1 MIRIMTFLL
10 VSAALVGCSTYKK
23 YDEESFPNYSW
34 EQGQEVKFTP
44 IIEDNTTSYRLGI
57 GLRHFYGMSRPKVNI
72 NVKYIS
78 PSGIIKTEVYDLLIK
93 EDNNYVG
100 SCAGDLCDLETFVN
114 DEIYFAETGEYTL
127 ILSHNES
134 YKVAGIMALGLIV
147 DQN

>member
-1 MIRIMTFLL
+1 MTRITTLLL
-10 VSAALVGCSTYKK
+10 VSVAFIGCSTFKK

-34 EQGQEVKFTP
+34 EHGQEVEFTP
-44 IIEDNTTSYRLGI
+44 MIEDNSTSYRLGI
-57 GLRHFYGMSRPKVNI
+57 GLRHFYGMTQASVNI

-78 PSGIIKTEVYDLLIK
+78 PSGSTKMEVYDLLIK
-93 EDNNYVG
+93 EDDNYVG